1 SETKYSW
8 NYEQGQ
14 LVGNYRNE
22 TFFNEFGEEIKIIFY
37 NWDFDLNNWSVQDV
51 IFTQHSVFLS
61 DSEGNVIAYEIT
73 TWDET
78 AHQWL
83 PKEKHYYFWSSHG
96 ITGLPEVLTYNR
108 FVEVY
113 PNPATD
119 IIFVRL
125 FTDEISGTISLFNST
140 GQLLKKLNL
149 TSNLTPIQVNEMPK
163 GICILHLETNQLAE
177 TKKVLIQ

>member
-22 TFFNEFGEEIKIIFY
+22 TFFNEFGEEIKTIFY
-37 NWDFDLNNWSVQDV
+37 NWDFDLNNWGVQDV
-51 IFTQHSVFLS
+51 IFTRHTEFLS
-61 DSEGNVIAYEIT
+61 DSEGNVIAYEIS

-83 PKEKHYYFWSSHG
+83 PIEKHYYFWSSRG

-119 IIFVRL
+119 YICVKTASDL
-125 FTDEISGTISLFNST
+125 KNGTISLFNNN
-140 GQLLKKLNL
+140 GQKIKTLQTVGDVTNINVNDLPAGNYMLRFATDKDVFVKK
-149 TSNLTPIQVNEMPK
+149 I
-163 GICILHLETNQLAE
+163 IIR
-177 TKKVLIQ
+177 